1 MTSSTIATWA
11 EPVRWTAADL
21 LRLSDAGF
29 RFELV
34 KGELVRMAP
43 TGGSHGLRTGRLHTA
58 LGAYVDAHGLGEVAA
73 AETGFDL
80 TQPGDAAQTVLAPD
94 TAFVRSENVPLLDVE
109 GYPHMVPDLV
119 VETASPSQSRD
130 GLAGKARAWLQA
142 GVRLVW
148 VVWPKQRVV
157 DVWLPGN
164 EQPHATLGVDGT
176 LDGGDVVPQFSYP
189 VAALFR

>member
-11 EPVRWTAADL
+11 EPVRWTADDL

-43 TGGSHGLRTGRLHTA
+43 TGGSHGLRTGRLHGV
-58 LGAYVDAHGLGEVAA
+58 LSAYVGTHGLGEVAA

-80 TQPGDAAQTVLAPD
+80 TQPGDPAQTVLAPD
-94 TAFVRSENVPLLDVE
+94 IAFVRSENVPLLDVE
-109 GYPHMVPDLV
+109 GYPRVVPDLV

-142 GVRLVW
+142 GVRLAW

-176 LDGGDVVPQFSYP
+176 LKGGDVVPQLSYP

>member
-11 EPVRWTAADL
+11 EPVRWTADDL

-43 TGGSHGLRTGRLHTA
+43 TGGSLGLRTGRLHGV
-58 LGAYVDAHGLGEVAA
+58 LSAYVGTHGLGEVAA

-94 TAFVRSENVPLLDVE
+94 IAFVRSENVPCERGPDRHAGRDRRVDCR
-109 GYPHMVPDLV
+109 YPAGAGG
-119 VETASPSQSRD
+119 ASRGTS
-130 GLAGKARAWLQA
+130 
-142 GVRLVW
+142 
-148 VVWPKQRVV
+148 
-157 DVWLPGN
+157 PGH
-164 EQPHATLGVDGT
+164 P
-176 LDGGDVVPQFSYP
+176 
-189 VAALFR
+189 

>member
-1 MTSSTIATWA
+1 MSGRVITTSGFHRTHIVILHAARTHGGETPAPPCLLVAHCTMMVSALNALSKKGSMTSSTIATWA
-11 EPVRWTAADL
+11 EPVRWTADDL

-34 KGELVRMAP
+34 QGELVRMAP

-94 TAFVRSENVPLLDVE
+94 IAFVRSEKDRKS
-109 GYPHMVPDLV
+109 V
-119 VETASPSQSRD
+119 V
-130 GLAGKARAWLQA
+130 
-142 GVRLVW
+142 
-148 VVWPKQRVV
+148 
-157 DVWLPGN
+157 
-164 EQPHATLGVDGT
+164 
-176 LDGGDVVPQFSYP
+176 
-189 VAALFR
+189 

>member
-1 MTSSTIATWA
+1 MPSTIAPWA
-11 EPVRWTAADL
+11 EPVHWTADDL

-34 KGELVRMAP
+34 QGELVRMAP
-43 TGGSHGLRTGRLHTA
+43 TGGSHGLRTGRLHGA
-58 LGAYVDAHGLGEVAA
+58 LSAYVGTHGLGEVVA

-109 GYPHMVPDLV
+109 GYPH
-119 VETASPSQSRD
+119 
-130 GLAGKARAWLQA
+130 
-142 GVRLVW
+142 VW
-148 VVWPKQRVV
+148 VVWPKQRIV

-164 EQPHATLGVDGT
+164 EQPQATLGVDGT
-176 LDGGDVVPQFSYP
+176 LDGGDVVPRFSYP